1 MPWQRYDVQNQI
13 EITAFHSL
21 FEHHFPGNWDFEG
34 EAHDFWEC
42 VYVIKGD
49 IFASGDGKVYNLA
62 EGEIIF
68 HKPMEF
74 HRLWLDNQGGADVL
88 IFTFTAN
95 GSFMDFFCGKVFHL
109 SEKERGIISDMLGFM
124 RAKHKNLSL
133 KELPMELTYLSQ
145 LEKKEGYLQRVATF
159 VYMLLFFLTESPNT
173 AKAEETHESKIFSV
187 AVNFM
192 KDNISSQ
199 ISVVEIA
206 NHAKT
211 STSTLKRV
219 FTKYMGVS
227 VHKYFNNL
235 KISRATELLQ
245 NGASVTEC
253 SEILG
258 FSSQAH
264 FSKAYKKITGKNP
277 SKVRAT

>member
-21 FEHHFPGNWDFEG
+21 FEHHFRGDWDFEG

-49 IFASGDGKVYNLA
+49 IYASGDGKVYNLTD
-62 EGEIIF
+62 GEIIF

-74 HRLWLDNQGGADVL
+74 HRLWLDNKYGADVL
-88 IFTFTAN
+88 IFTFSVKGN
-95 GSFMDFFCGKVFHL
+95 FMDFFCGKVF
-109 SEKERGIISDMLGFM
+109 
-124 RAKHKNLSL
+124 NLSSWECSIL
-133 KELPMELTYLSQ
+133 HKMIYFMKSAHRNKKLGKLPMEFKYLAP
-145 LEKKEGYLQRVATF
+145 LGKEEGYLQKISVY
-159 VYMLLFFLTESPNT
+159 VYMLLFSLIESSDT
-173 AKAEETHESKIFSV
+173 SKAEDSEDAKIFSS
-187 AVNFM
+187 AVKFM
-192 KDNISSQ
+192 KDNISRQ

-206 NHAKT
+206 EHAKT

-235 KISRATELLQ
+235 KISYTTELLQ
-245 NGASVTEC
+245 NGVSVTGC

-264 FSKAYKKITGKNP
+264 LSRLYKKITGKNP
-277 SKVRAT
+277 SEIRR